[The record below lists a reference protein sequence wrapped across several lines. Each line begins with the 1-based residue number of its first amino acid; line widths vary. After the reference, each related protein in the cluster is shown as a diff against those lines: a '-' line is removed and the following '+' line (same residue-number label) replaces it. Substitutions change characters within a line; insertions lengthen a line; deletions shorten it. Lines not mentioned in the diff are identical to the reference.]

1 MDGVDYIETYRSDS
15 DTSTNG
21 LSLMMWNDLYPESD
35 TRVYTQNVK
44 LDFFQYPLFY
54 NIANISSRIEI
65 VEDVTSV
72 SKI

>member
-1 MDGVDYIETYRSDS
+1 
-15 DTSTNG
+15 
-21 LSLMMWNDLYPESD
+21 MMWNDLYPELD

-54 NIANISSRIEI
+54 NVANISSRIEI
-65 VEDVTSV
+65 VEDIASV